1 MQIDVLLCI
10 RGEEQKCMYVL
21 VDGYVKGVQT
31 DGDGVDHR
39 LFSQRAP
46 GYTFGDQSLFGGSP
60 RP

>member
-1 MQIDVLLCI
+1 
-10 RGEEQKCMYVL
+10 MYVL

-31 DGDGVDHR
+31 DGDGIDHR